1 LQNEKGA
8 AFDFIFLDP
17 PYASENDCADTLRS
31 LENSPLVSDST
42 MVIAEHLKNFKLP
55 AHLAR
60 LKPFRAL
67 RQGDS
72 ALTFYRRSP

>member
-1 LQNEKGA
+1 LQNEKAA

-42 MVIAEHLKNFKLP
+42 IVIAEHQKQSKLP
-55 AHLAR
+55 ELLSR
-60 LKPFRAL
+60 LQQFRLL
-67 RQGDS
+67 RQGDA
-72 ALTFYRRSP
+72 ALSFYRRS